1 MFVPLVG
8 VMVMGEF
15 DATQPVCWITS
26 SVQLPGPTLLNEYAP
41 PEPEVV
47 CKTLD
52 ALNQLDG
59 PAGEAGVARAELAAV
74 RRIVEHLAAHRRR
87 VRTRRN

>member
-8 VMVMGEF
+8 VMVTGEF

-47 CKTLD
+47 CKT
-52 ALNQLDG
+52 
-59 PAGEAGVARAELAAV
+59 
-74 RRIVEHLAAHRRR
+74 VEP
-87 VRTRRN
+87 